1 MFVHSVL
8 QQLLER
14 VDAFVD
20 EHARATAASSSR
32 PVAPPRNDQTQSSSG
47 ILSQAFASATHS
59 NAQSKTQSNGTAKQS
74 QQDDDSGTYVMIG
87 GTALALTFAA
97 LGVIRYKD
105 RLRDAVEG
113 VVPAISKG
121 LSDAKYALFEA

>member
-1 MFVHSVL
+1 MS
-8 QQLLER
+8 
-14 VDAFVD
+14 
-20 EHARATAASSSR
+20 HAY
-32 PVAPPRNDQTQSSSG
+32 
-47 ILSQAFASATHS
+47 ASASHTT
-59 NAQSKTQSNGTAKQS
+59 TQSNNTLKQP
-74 QQDDDSGTYVMIG
+74 QQDDDASTYVMIG

-97 LGVIRYKD
+97 LGAIRYKD